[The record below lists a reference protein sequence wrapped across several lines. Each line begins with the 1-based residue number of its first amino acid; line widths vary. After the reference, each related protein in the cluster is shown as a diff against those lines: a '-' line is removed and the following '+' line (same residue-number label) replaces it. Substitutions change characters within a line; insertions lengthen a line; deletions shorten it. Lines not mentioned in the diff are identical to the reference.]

1 MSNTVVKEKKV
12 KKTLME
18 KSKETT
24 EIVLDVVEI
33 TTPVPVVEKKVKVPR
48 KVSLKK
54 VEPVVETEVVS
65 DVIETII
72 PAFAPVLA
80 LPVIIETPSVVV
92 DETVFTFPV
101 VEEIPSAHVEV
112 EVVSV
117 PPVPVVET
125 EQEIFKRL
133 SREKRQARLAK
144 LTAEELAEKKKIAC
158 EKNKVY
164 RATNPDKIKEKDKT
178 YNAEHKD
185 ARKEKRD
192 AKMKDPVEREKHNK
206 QQRES
211 KAKKRAE
218 VKATAEPKPKKEKK
232 LTKAQKKALIMENPD
247 LTVEQKLELV
257 SALV

>member
-1 MSNTVVKEKKV
+1 MSNTVVK
-12 KKTLME
+12 
-18 KSKETT
+18 
-24 EIVLDVVEI
+24 
-33 TTPVPVVEKKVKVPR
+33 EKKVKVPR

-72 PAFAPVLA
+72 PAFASVLA

-101 VEEIPSAHVEV
+101 VEEIPSAPV

-144 LTAEELAEKKKIAC
+144 LTATELAEKRRIAC

-178 YNAEHKD
+178 YNAENKD

-192 AKMKDPVEREKHNK
+192 AKLKDPVEREKHNK

-232 LTKAQKKALIMENPD
+232 LTKAQKKDAINNNPD
-247 LTVEQKLELV
+247 LTLEEKYEQIM
-257 SALV
+257 ALV

>member
-12 KKTLME
+12 KKTLIE
-18 KSKETT
+18 KMKESS

-33 TTPVPVVEKKVKVPR
+33 TTPVPVKVAKKPI

-54 VEPVVETEVVS
+54 VEPVVETEVMS

-80 LPVIIETPSVVV
+80 LPVIIESPSVVV

-101 VEEIPSAHVEV
+101 VDEIQSAPVE
-112 EVVSV
+112 
-117 PPVPVVET
+117 VPVVET
-125 EQEIFKRL
+125 EQEIFKRI

-144 LTAEELAEKKKIAC
+144 LTAEELAEKKRIAC
-158 EKNKVY
+158 EKNKTY

-178 YNAEHKD
+178 YNAENKD
-185 ARKEKRD
+185 ARKQKRD
-192 AKMKDPVEREKHNK
+192 AKLKDPVEREKHNK

-232 LTKAQKKALIMENPD
+232 LTKAQKKDAINNNPD
-247 LTVEQKLELV
+247 LTLEQKYELIM
-257 SALV
+257 ALV

>member
-18 KSKETT
+18 KGKEISETDNS
-24 EIVLDVVEI
+24 LDI
-33 TTPVPVVEKKVKVPR
+33 DHAPPVPVKVAKKPI

-54 VEPVVETEVVS
+54 VEPVVETEVMS
-65 DVIETII
+65 DVIETIV

-80 LPVIIETPSVVV
+80 LPVIIESPSVVV

-101 VEEIPSAHVEV
+101 VEEIQSAPVEV
-112 EVVSV
+112 EVE
-117 PPVPVVET
+117 PVPVPIVET
-125 EQEIFKRL
+125 EQEIFKRI

-144 LTAEELAEKKKIAC
+144 LTAEELAEKKRIAC
-158 EKNKVY
+158 EKNKAY
-164 RATNPDKIKEKDKT
+164 RATNPDKIKEKDKA
-178 YNAEHKD
+178 YNAENKD

-192 AKMKDPVEREKHNK
+192 AKLKDPVEREKHNK

-218 VKATAEPKPKKEKK
+218 VKAVAEPKPKKEKK
-232 LTKAQKKALIMENPD
+232 LTKAQKKDAIMENPD
-247 LTVEQKLELV
+247 LTLEQKYEQIM
-257 SALV
+257 ALV

>member
-18 KSKETT
+18 KGKEAP
-24 EIVLDVVEI
+24 ELVLDVVEI
-33 TTPVPVVEKKVKVPR
+33 TTPIPVVEKKVKVPR

-65 DVIETII
+65 DVVETII

-80 LPVIIETPSVVV
+80 LPVIIESPSVVV

-101 VEEIPSAHVEV
+101 IEEIQSAPVEV

-117 PPVPVVET
+117 PVIET

-144 LTAEELAEKKKIAC
+144 FTAEELAEKRRIAC

-164 RATNPDKIKEKDKT
+164 RETNPDKIKEKDKA

-185 ARKEKRD
+185 TRKEKRD
-192 AKMKDPVEREKHNK
+192 AKLKDPVEREKHNK

-232 LTKAQKKALIMENPD
+232 LTKAQKKTLIMENPD

>member
-12 KKTLME
+12 KKTLAE
-18 KSKETT
+18 KEKEAT

-65 DVIETII
+65 DVVETVV

-92 DETVFTFPV
+92 DETVFTFP
-101 VEEIPSAHVEV
+101 VEV

-192 AKMKDPVEREKHNK
+192 AKLKDPVEREKHNK

-232 LTKAQKKALIMENPD
+232 LTKAQKKDAINNNPD
-247 LTVEQKLELV
+247 LTLEEKYEQIM
-257 SALV
+257 ALV